1 MPNSDCKNKRCE
13 PQDEDNKYLLKNMN
27 FILKFIEIIYAKTDY
42 MTFYVSYNNIKIDLF
57 SFYVWVCKVYIVF
70 SDISAIYD
78 KYCEVKNFIN

>member
-1 MPNSDCKNKRCE
+1 
-13 PQDEDNKYLLKNMN
+13 MN

-42 MTFYVSYNNIKIDLF
+42 MTFCRYPLKTKIKKQFYVSYNNIKIDLF